1 MKGDP
6 SFVILKHSAWL
17 DTSKYES
24 QILGSIIRQPLRPT
38 NDFVPSDPLQ
48 YNAFDLVEPT
58 EPLTDFVLENT
69 GTDTSHATAKLSSIA
84 HLNFE
89 GETTESVKLAGKSIT
104 YKRLQQHSQFWDKLK
119 VDKAVIDKVP
129 TWVKDAK
136 GRPPC
141 LVVGI
146 MIAEDV
152 ELDFS
157 GASKRETDGG
167 VEIPIAKIAMAV
179 TSAPLPPDLGNI
191 SAGAS
196 TAHTFASVFKAKTA
210 KSNIFAL
217 ELQKVEVARSSG
229 WWGRKK
235 QLFLTDDAPVFDNAR
250 LMGREDDDSD
260 DGLPTVN
267 DLEIAGYSE
276 KAYARAS
283 R

>member
-1 MKGDP
+1 MKGNP
-6 SFVILKHSAWL
+6 SSVILKHSAWL
-17 DTSKYES
+17 DASKYES
-24 QILGSIIRQPLRPT
+24 QILGSIIRQPLRTT

-58 EPLTDFVLENT
+58 ERLTDFVLENT

-89 GETTESVKLAGKSIT
+89 GETTESVELAGKSIT

-119 VDKAVIDKVP
+119 ANKAVIDTVP
-129 TWVKDAK
+129 IWVKDAK

-146 MIAEDV
+146 MVAEDV

-167 VEIPIAKIAMAV
+167 VEAPIAKIATTV
-179 TSAPLPPDLGNI
+179 TAAPLPPNLGNV
-191 SAGAS
+191 SAGAV
-196 TAHTFASVFKAKTA
+196 TAHTSASVFKAKTA

-217 ELQKVEVARSSG
+217 
-229 WWGRKK
+229 
-235 QLFLTDDAPVFDNAR
+235 DDNRVV
-250 LMGREDDDSD
+250 MDDSSI
-260 DGLPTVN
+260 GTN
-267 DLEIAGYSE
+267 DNRVMLAEV
-276 KAYARAS
+276 
-283 R
+283 

>member
-38 NDFVPSDPLQ
+38 NDFVPYDPLQ

-84 HLNFE
+84 HLSFE

-119 VDKAVIDKVP
+119 ADKAVSDTVP
-129 TWVKDAK
+129 IWVHDAK

-146 MIAEDV
+146 MIAEEV

-157 GASKRETDGG
+157 GASERKKDGS
-167 VEIPIAKIAMAV
+167 VEVPIAMIAIAV
-179 TSAPLPPDLGNI
+179 TAAPVPLNVGTVGAR
-191 SAGAS
+191 AG
-196 TAHTFASVFKAKTA
+196 TAHKFASVFKAKAA
-210 KSNIFAL
+210 KSSIFAL
-217 ELQKVEVARSSG
+217 ELQKVEVARSSE
-229 WWGRKK
+229 WWSRKK
-235 QLFLTDDAPVFDNAR
+235 KLVLTDGAPDFDEGR
-250 LMGREDDDSD
+250 LMNREDGDSD
-260 DGLPTVN
+260 DEDLPTVN
-267 DLEIAGYSE
+267 DLELADYSG
-276 KAYARAS
+276 KP
-283 R
+283 

>member
-1 MKGDP
+1 
-6 SFVILKHSAWL
+6 
-17 DTSKYES
+17 
-24 QILGSIIRQPLRPT
+24 
-38 NDFVPSDPLQ
+38 
-48 YNAFDLVEPT
+48 
-58 EPLTDFVLENT
+58 
-69 GTDTSHATAKLSSIA
+69 
-84 HLNFE
+84 

-119 VDKAVIDKVP
+119 ADKAVIDTVP
-129 TWVKDAK
+129 IWVKDAK

-179 TSAPLPPDLGNI
+179 TAAPLPPNLGLGNV
-191 SAGAS
+191 SAGAG

-235 QLFLTDDAPVFDNAR
+235 QLILTDDAPDFDDGR
-250 LMGREDDDSD
+250 LMGRDDNDSD
-260 DGLPTVN
+260 DEDLP
-267 DLEIAGYSE
+267 
-276 KAYARAS
+276 
-283 R
+283 

>member
-38 NDFVPSDPLQ
+38 NDYVPTNPLQ

-69 GTDTSHATAKLSSIA
+69 GTDTNHASAKLASIA

-119 VDKAVIDKVP
+119 ADKAVNDTVP
-129 TWVKDAK
+129 IWVKDAK

-146 MIAEDV
+146 MIAEEV

-157 GASKRETDGG
+157 GASKRDINGG
-167 VEIPIAKIAMAV
+167 VELPIAKIAMAA
-179 TSAPLPPDLGNI
+179 TAAPLPTNVGNV
-191 SAGAS
+191 SAGAG
-196 TAHTFASVFKAKTA
+196 TAHKYASVFKAKAA
-210 KSNIFAL
+210 KSSIFAL
-217 ELQKVEVARSSG
+217 ELQKVEVARTSE
-229 WWGRKK
+229 WWSRKK
-235 QLFLTDDAPVFDNAR
+235 KLVLADDAPDFDEGR
-250 LMGREDDDSD
+250 LMNRDDDSD
-260 DGLPTVN
+260 DEDLPTVH
-267 DLEIAGYSE
+267 DLELAVYSE
-276 KAYARAS
+276 KA
-283 R
+283 